1 MICWFKQEECSQLM
15 PESLVY
21 SKSVIECLLH
31 CLLISRGI
39 SVMLSFMSQP
49 ASTQAEKLWYCSF
62 CFMCSIAMPYLLI
75 KTSSPL

>member
-1 MICWFKQEECSQLM
+1 MICWFKQEECSHLM
-15 PESLVY
+15 PAASLVY

-31 CLLISRGI
+31 CFLNIPRNIGDAFFYVI
-39 SVMLSFMSQP
+39 T
-49 ASTQAEKLWYCSF
+49 STQAEKLWYCSF